1 MYGHLVFVAILFVLP
16 HLFNFTMW
24 TYGEDK
30 INAPIVG
37 CLATHAFSVFV
48 KWFTLET

>member
-1 MYGHLVFVAILFVLP
+1 
-16 HLFNFTMW
+16 MW
-24 TYGEDK
+24 TYGEEK
-30 INAPIVG
+30 INGPIVG

>member
-1 MYGHLVFVAILFVLP
+1 
-16 HLFNFTMW
+16 MW
-24 TYGEDK
+24 TYGESK
-30 INAPIVG
+30 IDAPIVG